1 MDDLVCILALSASLV
16 SFVCTIIFGTI
27 NYKDCFHKKFNFLQ
41 MFPYEMGDRPQMKI
55 TNYFRLVLALF
66 VVSTAVLQ
74 IRLLSSVAILS
85 HFLTM
90 IFGTLTVISLASLF
104 LIPMQNAKVHIT
116 FFSFSYVLNILTYA
130 FFAYFLKMTPIYV
143 KGNEIYFWLSIVMI
157 VIQVG
162 LLFFPQLY
170 KWYLLEE
177 REENG
182 ETTLQ
187 RPKVMYLALIEW
199 LSVGFYWIYLLLLIF
214 ARTF

>member
-90 IFGTLTVISLASLF
+90 IL
-104 LIPMQNAKVHIT
+104 VH
-116 FFSFSYVLNILTYA
+116 
-130 FFAYFLKMTPIYV
+130 
-143 KGNEIYFWLSIVMI
+143 
-157 VIQVG
+157 
-162 LLFFPQLY
+162 
-170 KWYLLEE
+170 
-177 REENG
+177 
-182 ETTLQ
+182 
-187 RPKVMYLALIEW
+187 
-199 LSVGFYWIYLLLLIF
+199 
-214 ARTF
+214 